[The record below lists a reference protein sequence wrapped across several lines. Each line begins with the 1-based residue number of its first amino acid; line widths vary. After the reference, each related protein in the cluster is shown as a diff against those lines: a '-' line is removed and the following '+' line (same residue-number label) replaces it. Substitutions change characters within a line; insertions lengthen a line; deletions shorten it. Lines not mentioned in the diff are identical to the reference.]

1 MADPISTTL
10 IVASLAA
17 AAGAGAGALLA
28 PKTAIPKATPVPTRN
43 VAAAAAANDGLYRR
57 RRGAAANELTG
68 GGAEA
73 PSPGGK
79 TLLGQ

>member
-1 MADPISTTL
+1 MAQAAIPIA
-10 IVASLAA
+10 VAVIGAA
-17 AAGAGAGALLA
+17 VGAGAGALLA
-28 PKTAIPKATPVPTRN
+28 PKPQMPQQVKPITRN
-43 VAAAAAANDGLYRR
+43 DAAAAASRDREFRL
-57 RRGAAANELTG
+57 RRGAGANELTG